1 MTASRLPAWARPSEI
16 LDLTR
21 LAVPVAMSRAS
32 FMLMGLTDAV
42 VLAQHAPGQLPLV
55 LNGWLPSGVTMGF
68 GMGLMLGVSV
78 MSAELSGSGKGE
90 ETGRILRRGLW
101 VGALY
106 GVLATALVF
115 LIAEPLVRG
124 FGFSEELVGPIR
136 QTTEIL
142 ALGTLGHM
150 LGMACSMYLEALRKP
165 NLVTAVSMAA
175 VVLNLVLDLILVPQY
190 GAIGVAWA
198 TTGSRFFMMAC
209 FLVIIA
215 FVTPAYKPSP
225 KGPPGEFLRQN
236 KVGVGTGVA
245 NAAEWGAFNLTF
257 VIATLVSIDA
267 GSIYGLTVQMM
278 GVIFMIYMG
287 MGTSTSVRV
296 AERFGR
302 KDGLGVREASRLGIV
317 AAIVV
322 GLVLALILVLLKD
335 VVAHWLLTG
344 PAAQAGGAAHA
355 ASLMPTLALM
365 LAFAAGVTL
374 FDGLQVVGA
383 MGLRAQGI
391 VWLPTFIHV
400 GSYIIIMLP
409 LCVWMAFTPDTVPAT
424 TNAFSSLLFW
434 PAHWPGAMGL
444 GVWGVFIGISIASV
458 AAGVGQV
465 LALEIKSRTAGE
477 RAELQGAAVPALAH

>member
-1 MTASRLPAWARPSEI
+1 MTTAARRLPEWARPSEI

-32 FMLMGLTDAV
+32 FMLMGLTDAI
-42 VLAQHAPGQLPLV
+42 VLAWYAPGQLPLV

-78 MSAELSGSGKGE
+78 MTAELSGQGRTE

-101 VGALY
+101 VGTVY
-106 GVLATALVF
+106 GLIATALVF
-115 LIAEPLVRG
+115 LIAEPLLHVLG
-124 FGFSEELVGPIR
+124 FGEDLVGPIR

-142 ALGTLGHM
+142 ALGTIGHM
-150 LGMACSMYLEALRKP
+150 LGTACSMYLEALRKP

-175 VVLNLVLDLILVPQY
+175 VILNLVLDLLLVPQY

-198 TTGSRFFMMAC
+198 TTGSRVFMMAG
-209 FLVIIA
+209 FLVLIA
-215 FVTPAYKPSP
+215 FVTPAYKPAP
-225 KGPPGEFLRQN
+225 QGAPGEFLRQN
-236 KVGVGTGVA
+236 RVGVGTGIA

-267 GSIYGLTVQMM
+267 GTIYGLTVQMM
-278 GVIFMIYMG
+278 GVIFMIYVG
-287 MGTSTSVRV
+287 MGTATSVRV

-302 KDGLGVREASRLGIV
+302 KDGAGVREASRLGVV
-317 AAIVV
+317 ASIVV
-322 GLVLALILVLLKD
+322 GLVLAAILVLLCD
-335 VVAHWLLTG
+335 RIALWLLTG
-344 PAAQAGGAAHA
+344 PEAQAHGGAQ
-355 ASLMPTLALM
+355 STELMPTLALM

-383 MGLRAQGI
+383 MGLRAQGV

-400 GSYIIIMLP
+400 GSYIVVMIP
-409 LCVWMAFTPDTVPAT
+409 LCVWLAFGPER
-424 TNAFSSLLFW
+424 F
-434 PAHWPGAMGL
+434 PGGMNL
-444 GVWGVFIGISIASV
+444 GVWGVFIGISIASI

-465 LALEIKSRTAGE
+465 LALEWKSRTAGA
-477 RAELQGAAVPALAH
+477 RAVSEVPGVG